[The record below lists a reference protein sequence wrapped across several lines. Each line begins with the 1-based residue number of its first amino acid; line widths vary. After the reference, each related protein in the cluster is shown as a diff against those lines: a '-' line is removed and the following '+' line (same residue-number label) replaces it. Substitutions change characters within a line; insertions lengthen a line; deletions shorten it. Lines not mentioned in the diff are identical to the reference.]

1 VVNPFAFCLWEESS
15 SDLPRSSNASHTDM
29 NSFAAQGQIEEV
41 FVGERKGDFFYT
53 KFDRVPIV

>member
-1 VVNPFAFCLWEESS
+1 VINPFAFCLWEESS

-41 FVGERKGDFFYT
+41 FVGERKGDFFLH
-53 KFDRVPIV
+53 KI

>member
-1 VVNPFAFCLWEESS
+1 
-15 SDLPRSSNASHTDM
+15 M

-41 FVGERKGDFFYT
+41 FVGERKGDFFFYT